1 MSKQKKQLVKKE
13 KYEQALQN
21 RKDKMANK
29 MDEKVKAMGSNLMMV
44 MPLTEMMEK
53 QKESEIEA
61 EL

>member
-1 MSKQKKQLVKKE
+1 LSKQKKQLVKKE